1 MDATQASHIADQ
13 ILPGSTALAGLL
25 LVVATN
31 VTSAFESHGPAPR
44 EGVRER
50 FRRRA
55 WFVFWAF
62 AASLLSA
69 LTSFLFYWWGETSL
83 IYVSAALFLA
93 ATLCSLWTAFQA
105 AWDIG

>member
-1 MDATQASHIADQ
+1 MDATHIADQ

-31 VTSAFESHGPAPR
+31 VATAFESHGGAPR

-62 AASLLSA
+62 AGSLLSA
-69 LTSFLFYWWGETSL
+69 LTSFLFYWWPEVAL
-83 IYVSAALFLA
+83 IYISAALFVA
-93 ATLCSLWTAFQA
+93 ATLCSLATAFQA

>member
-1 MDATQASHIADQ
+1 MDATHIADQ

-31 VTSAFESHGPAPR
+31 VATAYESHGPAPTPR
-44 EGVRER
+44 VRER
-50 FRRRA
+50 FRKRA

-69 LTSFLFYWWGETSL
+69 LTSFLFYWWAAVPL
-83 IYVSAALFLA
+83 IYVSAALFVA
-93 ATLCSLWTAFQA
+93 ATLCSLATAFQA
-105 AWDIG
+105 ARDVS